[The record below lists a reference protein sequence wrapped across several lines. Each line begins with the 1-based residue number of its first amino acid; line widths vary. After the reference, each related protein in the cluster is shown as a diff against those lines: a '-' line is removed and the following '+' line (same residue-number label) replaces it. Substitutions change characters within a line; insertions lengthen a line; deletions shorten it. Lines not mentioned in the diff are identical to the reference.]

1 MLIESITI
9 LLLLAAAF
17 ISFLRQKKYFLL
29 QATLP
34 LTFMPLATV
43 LLNSV
48 VLNLTATKIS
58 WNRWVLIFYGAAA
71 LIGIVWMCFNAVKF
85 KTWQKRI
92 IYCIAICAFSGLL
105 GWLFINANLI

>member
-43 LLNSV
+43 LLHAV
-48 VLNLTATKIS
+48 VLNLTATKLS
-58 WNRWVLIFYGAAA
+58 WNRWAMIFYGAAI
-71 LIGIVWMCFNAVKF
+71 LISIVWMTFNALKF
-85 KTWQKRI
+85 KTWRNRI
-92 IYCIAICAFSGLL
+92 IYCVAICAFSGLL
-105 GWLFINANLI
+105 GFLFVTANLL

>member
-17 ISFLRQKKYFLL
+17 ICFLRQKKYFLL

-43 LLNSV
+43 LLNAI
-48 VLNLTATKIS
+48 VLNLTSTKIG
-58 WNRWVLIFYGAAA
+58 WNRWVYIFYGTAV
-71 LIGIVWMCFNAVKF
+71 LISIVWMGFNAVKF
-85 KTWQKRI
+85 KTWHNRI

-105 GWLFINANLI
+105 GWLFVTANLL

>member
-17 ISFLRQKKYFLL
+17 VSFLRRKKYFLL

-43 LLNSV
+43 LLNAV
-48 VLNLTATKIS
+48 VLNLTATKIT
-58 WNRWVLIFYGAAA
+58 WNRWVYIFYGAAA
-71 LIGIVWMCFNAVKF
+71 LIGIVWMCFNAAKF
-85 KTWQKRI
+85 KTWHNRI
-92 IYCIAICAFSGLL
+92 IYCTAICAFSGLL
-105 GWLFINANLI
+105 GWLFVNANLI